1 MSMRI
6 NEHINGDSS
15 RHTVKHRG
23 VGGRCTNKDPN
34 ESLLKTHASASH
46 PSGILLALVPGVS
59 GRLTQGRDD

>member
-34 ESLLKTHASASH
+34 ESLLKPTQALHTLQVYCWLLFPGSA
-46 PSGILLALVPGVS
+46 GG
-59 GRLTQGRDD
+59 